1 MVNVVNVEIT
11 LDNFR
16 KAFERDPN
24 QNEIAM
30 MMKLKA
36 LEQEKQIN
44 TTNTGNTMERS
55 KKSQKIALAR
65 GKEKKKQKTE
75 VKISP
80 QAMKV
85 NKMLN
90 YGLTEEQIADVLE
103 KDVLDKD
110 ILAIRNCMYRYR
122 LPRESVVLDDKFVQH
137 AELGM

>member
-11 LDNFR
+11 LDNFKR
-16 KAFERDPN
+16 AFEREPTQD
-24 QNEIAM
+24 EVAM
-30 MMKLKA
+30 MMRLKA
-36 LEQEKQIN
+36 LKQEKQID
-44 TTNTGNTMERS
+44 TSITGNTMERS
-55 KKSQKIALAR
+55 KKSQETALAR

-103 KDVLDKD
+103 KDVL
-110 ILAIRNCMYRYR
+110 AIRNCMYRYR

>member
-11 LDNFR
+11 LDNFKR
-16 KAFERDPN
+16 AFGRAPSQE
-24 QNEIAM
+24 EIAM

-36 LEQEKQIN
+36 LKQEKQIN
-44 TTNTGNTMERS
+44 TGNTGNVMERS
-55 KKSQKIALAR
+55 KKCQDIALAR
-65 GKEKKKQKTE
+65 GREKKKQKTQ

-90 YGLTEEQIADVLE
+90 YGLSEEQIADVL
-103 KDVLDKD
+103 DKTV
-110 ILAIRNCMYRYR
+110 LAIRNCMYRYR

-137 AELGM
+137 AEIGM

>member
-11 LDNFR
+11 LDNFKR
-16 KAFERDPN
+16 AFEREPTQD
-24 QNEIAM
+24 EVAM
-30 MMKLKA
+30 MMRLKA
-36 LEQEKQIN
+36 LKQEKQIN
-44 TTNTGNTMERS
+44 TTITGNTMERS
-55 KKSQKIALAR
+55 KKSQETALAR
-65 GKEKKKQKTE
+65 GREKKKQKTE

-80 QAMKV
+80 QAMKI

-103 KDVLDKD
+103 KDV
-110 ILAIRNCMYRYR
+110 LAIRNCMYRYR

>member
-11 LDNFR
+11 LDNFKR
-16 KAFERDPN
+16 AFGRSPSQE
-24 QNEIAM
+24 EIAM

-36 LEQEKQIN
+36 LKQEKQID
-44 TTNTGNTMERS
+44 TSNTGRVMERS
-55 KKSQKIALAR
+55 KKCQEIALAR
-65 GKEKKKQKTE
+65 GKEKKKKKTE

-90 YGLTEEQIADVLE
+90 YGLTDEQIADVLD
-103 KDVLDKD
+103 KDV
-110 ILAIRNCMYRYR
+110 LAIRNCMYRYR

-137 AELGM
+137 SEMGM